1 MSAMEAVLLK
11 IARKDLEASRILFR
25 EKLYSQAVFFLQ
37 QSVEKAAKAMGLREG
52 WVSKEQ
58 LKHNIGHRAWKVFT
72 EISNI
77 ALKIQRQLEGVRE
90 EEHVSKILPPLKD
103 LLNVITHDLIPLL
116 EEYKKEEKNMGSPS
130 KTDETIDSVINLLY
144 PVLKSGELQKI
155 LDEDV
160 EARIHELLEPL
171 SEITGKELMTKL
183 RWEEIGGRLV
193 LFIFSF
199 LLERH
204 AIWSRYP
211 DERFSPLEYYSERT
225 SLIKRFNEI
234 ANMVDGALKEIEQ
247 LYGIS

>member
-90 EEHVSKILPPLKD
+90 KKHVIL
-103 LLNVITHDLIPLL
+103 NIVAHDLIPLL

-130 KTDETIDSVINLLY
+130 KTDEKIDSAINLLY

-155 LDEDV
+155 QDKYT
-160 EARIHELLEPL
+160 EAILHELLRSL
-171 SEITGKELMTKL
+171 SKITPEELLTK
-183 RWEEIGGRLV
+183 WKKIGGGGRLV
-193 LFIFSF
+193 LFVFSY

-234 ANMVDGALKEIEQ
+234 ANMIDGALKEIEQ

>member
-52 WVSKEQ
+52 LVSKKQ
-58 LKHNIGHRAWKVFT
+58 LKQKIGHKAWMVFI
-72 EISNI
+72 EYYNI
-77 ALKIQRQLEGVRE
+77 ALKIQKQLEGVRE
-90 EEHVSKILPPLKD
+90 EEHVSET
-103 LLNVITHDLIPLL
+103 LLYLNMITHGLKPLF
-116 EEYKKEEKNMGSPS
+116 EYKKEETPG
-130 KTDETIDSVINLLY
+130 KTDEIIDLIINPLYTVIKRGEIQILHENTEAILHKLLGSHY
-144 PVLKSGELQKI
+144 KI
-155 LDEDV
+155 IL
-160 EARIHELLEPL
+160 
-171 SEITGKELMTKL
+171 KELMTKF
-183 RWEEIGGRLV
+183 GGRLV

-211 DERFSPLEYYSERT
+211 DERFNPLEYYNERT
-225 SLIKRFNEI
+225 PLIKRFNEI
-234 ANMVDGALKEIEQ
+234 ANMIDGALKEIEQ

>member
-90 EEHVSKILPPLKD
+90 KKHVIL
-103 LLNVITHDLIPLL
+103 NIVAHDLIPLL

-130 KTDETIDSVINLLY
+130 KTDEKIDSAINLLY

-155 LDEDV
+155 QDKYT
-160 EARIHELLEPL
+160 EAILHELLRSL
-171 SEITGKELMTKL
+171 SKITPEELLTKWKEIGG
-183 RWEEIGGRLV
+183 GGRLV
-193 LFIFSF
+193 LFVFSY

-234 ANMVDGALKEIEQ
+234 ANMIDGALKEIEQ

>member
-1 MSAMEAVLLK
+1 MSVSETVLLK
-11 IARKDLEASRILFR
+11 IAHKDLEASRILFR

-90 EEHVSKILPPLKD
+90 KKHVF
-103 LLNVITHDLIPLL
+103 LNIVAHDLIPLL

-130 KTDETIDSVINLLY
+130 KTDEKIDSAINLLY

-155 LDEDV
+155 QDKYT
-160 EARIHELLEPL
+160 EAILHELLRSL
-171 SEITGKELMTKL
+171 SKITPEELLTKWKEIGG
-183 RWEEIGGRLV
+183 GGRLV
-193 LFIFSF
+193 LFVFSY

-234 ANMVDGALKEIEQ
+234 ANMIDGALKEIEQ

>member
-116 EEYKKEEKNMGSPS
+116 EEYKKEEK
-130 KTDETIDSVINLLY
+130 
-144 PVLKSGELQKI
+144 
-155 LDEDV
+155 
-160 EARIHELLEPL
+160 
-171 SEITGKELMTKL
+171 
-183 RWEEIGGRLV
+183 
-193 LFIFSF
+193 
-199 LLERH
+199 
-204 AIWSRYP
+204 IWVHQA
-211 DERFSPLEYYSERT
+211 
-225 SLIKRFNEI
+225 KQ
-234 ANMVDGALKEIEQ
+234 MKQ
-247 LYGIS
+247 

>member
-1 MSAMEAVLLK
+1 
-11 IARKDLEASRILFR
+11 
-25 EKLYSQAVFFLQ
+25 
-37 QSVEKAAKAMGLREG
+37 
-52 WVSKEQ
+52 
-58 LKHNIGHRAWKVFT
+58 
-72 EISNI
+72 
-77 ALKIQRQLEGVRE
+77 
-90 EEHVSKILPPLKD
+90 
-103 LLNVITHDLIPLL
+103 
-116 EEYKKEEKNMGSPS
+116 MGSPS

-211 DERFSPLEYYSERT
+211 DERFNPLEYYSERT
-225 SLIKRFNEI
+225 PLIKRFNEI

>member
-90 EEHVSKILPPLKD
+90 KKHVIL
-103 LLNVITHDLIPLL
+103 NIVAHDLIPLL

-234 ANMVDGALKEIEQ
+234 ANMIDGALKEIEQ

>member
-90 EEHVSKILPPLKD
+90 KKHVIL
-103 LLNVITHDLIPLL
+103 NIVAHDLIPLL

-130 KTDETIDSVINLLY
+130 KTDE
-144 PVLKSGELQKI
+144 K
-155 LDEDV
+155 
-160 EARIHELLEPL
+160 
-171 SEITGKELMTKL
+171 
-183 RWEEIGGRLV
+183 
-193 LFIFSF
+193 
-199 LLERH
+199 
-204 AIWSRYP
+204 
-211 DERFSPLEYYSERT
+211 
-225 SLIKRFNEI
+225 
-234 ANMVDGALKEIEQ
+234 
-247 LYGIS
+247 

>member
-90 EEHVSKILPPLKD
+90 KKHVIL
-103 LLNVITHDLIPLL
+103 NIVAHDLIPLL

-155 LDEDV
+155 QDKYT
-160 EARIHELLEPL
+160 EAILHELLRSL
-171 SEITGKELMTKL
+171 SKITPEELLTKWKEIGG
-183 RWEEIGGRLV
+183 GGRLV
-193 LFIFSF
+193 LFVFSY

-225 SLIKRFNEI
+225 PLIKRFNEI